1 LNQIPKN
8 ALSLYQV
15 KKVFAILLS
24 FSFLLQCSGYL
35 LIYIDFVANQD
46 YIAKN
51 LCENRDRPELK
62 CNGKCQLCKRLK
74 AEDKKENKGL
84 PAMKNLKLFALY
96 SSPKNIFN
104 FNPPNDASK
113 FASLFLNDIS
123 VSHTQGVFRPPL
135 LG

>member
-1 LNQIPKN
+1 M
-8 ALSLYQV
+8 YQV

-24 FSFLLQCSGYL
+24 LSFLLQSSGYL

-51 LCENRDRPELK
+51 LCENRDHPELK

-84 PAMKNLKLFALY
+84 PALKTLKLFAIY
-96 SSPKNIFN
+96 KFSKKHFQIFT
-104 FNPPNDASK
+104 FK
-113 FASLFLNDIS
+113 
-123 VSHTQGVFRPPL
+123 
-135 LG
+135 